1 MTAASRWAA
10 LRAAAQLVAKRDDGA
25 QGLVPEGYVA
35 EPSETPAPSADG
47 RLVAQ
52 ALGTFTGEDA
62 TELSFREGD
71 VLTIL
76 PEPSPEGWLYAENS
90 AGTRGLVPA
99 TYVGTTGPAPTAAA
113 PAPEAAAAVGAS
125 QWTRKILATQLL
137 TVTTCSCTRCITTV
151 AASR

>member
-10 LRAAAQLVAKRDDGA
+10 LRAAAQLASTVALGDFTAEDDAELSFAKGESLTVLPVVPPEGWLVAKRDDGA

-90 AGTRGLVPA
+90 AGERGLVPA
-99 TYVGTTGPAPTAAA
+99 TYVGSPRRRTAD
-113 PAPEAAAAVGAS
+113 S
-125 QWTRKILATQLL
+125 D
-137 TVTTCSCTRCITTV
+137 S
-151 AASR
+151 